1 MRELKNFTP
10 TPKEKEVKKDSE
22 STNGYESVPSG
33 VEDMIKSR
41 EGKSEGELMEELLK
55 SVKQSKE
62 EGRYSQEEM
71 ERFKNTVTPLLTDE
85 QRKKL
90 DEILDKLK

>member
-55 SVKQSKE
+55 SVKKSKE

-90 DEILDKLK
+90 DEILEKIK

>member
-55 SVKQSKE
+55 SVKKSKE